1 MLNGGPVS
9 RCSKRH
15 PTVVLSS
22 IEAEYIVSTL
32 VAEEATWLR
41 LLLTE
46 LRLLEPDDQHAE
58 INVKD
63 NTARREQSKQPSLS
77 IEPLPST
84 VEMKGENQGFVA
96 LPTVPSSIHGQ
107 SSLVPLIRNKVA
119 AGRINLTYITTTQMI
134 SDSLTKALTLA
145 KFHEFAR
152 QL

>member
-1 MLNGGPVS
+1 MLNGGPFS

-22 IEAEYIVSTL
+22 IEAEYIVPTL

-96 LPTVPSSIHGQ
+96 LPTVPSSMHGQ

-119 AGRINLTYITTTQMI
+119 AGRFNLTYIATTQMI
-134 SDSLTKALTLA
+134 ADNLTKALTLA
-145 KFHEFAR
+145 KFHGFAR